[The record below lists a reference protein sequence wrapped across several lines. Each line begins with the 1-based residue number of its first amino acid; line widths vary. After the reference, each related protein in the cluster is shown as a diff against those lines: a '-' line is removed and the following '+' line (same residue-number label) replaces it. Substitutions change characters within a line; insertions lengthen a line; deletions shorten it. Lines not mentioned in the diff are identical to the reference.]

1 MSNGAFKSSGK
12 ASLASIEAI
21 RAQAD
26 SLLCLLDES
35 GLSEAAA
42 LMASAVDAI
51 DAYLRHRPKNDTS
64 EINRED

>member
-26 SLLCLLDES
+26 TLLCLLDEL

-42 LMASAVDAI
+42 LMASSVDAI
-51 DAYLRHRPKNDTS
+51 DAYLRHTPENDTS